1 MHRQV
6 TWRRCS
12 LNEFVKQRI
21 IYLMKKLHDEVV
33 GCLSDILNLEK
44 CRIFIIIKAVDYRVG
59 WEGRMCGLL
68 PTGHFDLSLL

>member
-1 MHRQV
+1 
-6 TWRRCS
+6 
-12 LNEFVKQRI
+12 
-21 IYLMKKLHDEVV
+21 MKKLHDEVV

-44 CRIFIIIKAVDYRVG
+44 CRIFIIIKAADYRVG